1 MQLRITTY
9 NIHKGVSSFGSRPR
23 IHALKQ
29 AINAMK
35 SDVLFLQEVQGRHDL
50 HALKHATGAITA
62 GFPRW

>member
-29 AINAMK
+29 AINSMK
-35 SDVLFLQEVQGRHDL
+35 SDVLFLQEVQGLSLIH
-50 HALKHATGAITA
+50 I
-62 GFPRW
+62 